1 MMENSSLPP
10 SASATPDPRPASRSE
25 SGFLR
30 HMKSVFVGGLIALIP
45 LFVSLWI
52 LGILFSLATG
62 FSYPIARLVAGSDFF
77 QHIVHLSS
85 KTAIN
90 IVAYILALVFFV
102 AMVYLIG
109 LLGSLV
115 VGRQLLNMLDNF
127 IENLPLLKGIYGT
140 TKQVISVFRQG
151 GGGAGFQRV
160 VLVEFPRIG
169 CWTVAFV
176 TNEVTD
182 SNCGQ
187 RYLTVFIP
195 MTPNPTSGFFQFF
208 PAESVRET
216 DWTVDQGIKIVLSGG
231 MLAPKELHFG
241 CKERPASLV
250 APPAA
255 AISPIYESK

>member
-1 MMENSSLPP
+1 MTEHASPP
-10 SASATPDPRPASRSE
+10 PPASTTASPPPASRSD

-30 HMKSVFVGGLIALIP
+30 HMKSIFIGGLIALIP

-52 LGILFSLATG
+52 LGILFNLATG
-62 FSYPIARLVAGSDFF
+62 FSYPIARLVANSDFF
-77 QHIVHLSS
+77 QHIVHLNN
-85 KTAIN
+85 KTAIH
-90 IVAYILALVFFV
+90 IVSYILALILFV
-102 AMVYLIG
+102 AMVYIIG

-115 VGRQLLNMLDNF
+115 VGRQLLNMVDNF

-160 VLVEFPRIG
+160 VLVEFPRLG
-169 CWTVAFV
+169 CWTLAFV

-241 CKERPASLV
+241 CKESPGGPLEV
-250 APPAA
+250 PAA
-255 AISPIYESK
+255 DTKESD

>member
-1 MMENSSLPP
+1 
-10 SASATPDPRPASRSE
+10 
-25 SGFLR
+25 
-30 HMKSVFVGGLIALIP
+30 MKSVFVGGLIALIP

-52 LGILFSLATG
+52 LSILFNLATS
-62 FSYPIARLVAGSDFF
+62 FSYPIARLVANSDFF
-77 QHIVHLSS
+77 QHLVHLNN
-85 KTAIN
+85 KTAIH
-90 IVAYILALVFFV
+90 IVSYILALIFFV
-102 AMVYLIG
+102 AMVYIIG

-169 CWTVAFV
+169 CWTTAFV

-187 RYLTVFIP
+187 RYVTVFIP

-208 PAESVRET
+208 PIESVRET

-241 CKERPASLV
+241 CKESPAGSV
-250 APPAA
+250 ALPAA
-255 AISPIYESK
+255 GAMPVPTFTQKASPKP

>member
-1 MMENSSLPP
+1 
-10 SASATPDPRPASRSE
+10 
-25 SGFLR
+25 
-30 HMKSVFVGGLIALIP
+30 MKSIFIGGLIALIP

-52 LGILFSLATG
+52 LGILFNLATG
-62 FSYPIARLVAGSDFF
+62 FSYPIARLVVNSDFF
-77 QHIVHLSS
+77 QHIVHLNN
-85 KTAIN
+85 KTAIH
-90 IVAYILALVFFV
+90 IVSYILALIFFV
-102 AMVYLIG
+102 AMVYIIG

-115 VGRQLLNMLDNF
+115 VGRQLLNMVDNF

-160 VLVEFPRIG
+160 VLVEFPRLG
-169 CWTVAFV
+169 CWTLAFV

-241 CKERPASLV
+241 CKENPTSLV

-255 AISPIYESK
+255 AISPTNESK